1 MLGERRR
8 CMVGMW
14 QPAHCCTAT
23 GVVCDKAWMTQGNW
37 YSFIQFSVYTVLP
50 LLSSHDSN
58 FDISR
63 LPSLSLCCV
72 VLLNRP
78 TLHLFFSGVRSKGSV
93 MAGELIQSQRN
104 QSLRPA
110 DRDLRVTVSGHHQDL
125 ARDSDSKEVPDN
137 DFYAL

>member
-14 QPAHCCTAT
+14 QPAHCFTAT

-63 LPSLSLCCV
+63 LPSLSLLRCAV
-72 VLLNRP
+72 KSSDTSP
-78 TLHLFFSGVRSKGSV
+78 FLFWGEIKRFSHGR
-93 MAGELIQSQRN
+93 
-104 QSLRPA
+104 
-110 DRDLRVTVSGHHQDL
+110 
-125 ARDSDSKEVPDN
+125 
-137 DFYAL
+137 